1 MSDYDRFT
9 SARYGAGVARSGTGA
24 IDQGLRAYML
34 GVYNYM
40 TLGLGVTGLVAFF
53 AYKAAVVE
61 SATGHIIGLTDFGQA
76 IYASAL
82 RWVIIFAP
90 LLIVFGLSAG
100 RDRMSANAARLTFLA
115 FAALM
120 GLSMS
125 TVFLVYTHASISLVF
140 FETAAAFGALSLY
153 GYTTRRDLSAMGA
166 FMVMGLFGLLI
177 AMVVNIFLHSTGLQW
192 AISVLGIV
200 IFAGLTA
207 WDTQAIKANYY
218 AGGSGEAVAKRSIF
232 GALTLYL
239 DFINMF
245 QFLLMMFGDRRN

>member
-34 GVYNYM
+34 SVYNYM
-40 TLGLGVTGLVAFF
+40 TLGLGVTGLVAFA

-61 SATGHIIGLTDFGQA
+61 TATGHIAGLTEFGAA
-76 IYASAL
+76 IYTSPL
-82 RWVIIFAP
+82 RWVVIFAP
-90 LLIVFGLSAG
+90 LLVVFAFSAG
-100 RDRMSANAARLTFLA
+100 RNTLSVGAARGVFLL
-115 FAALM
+115 FAALI

-125 TVFLVYTHASISLVF
+125 TIFVVFTKGSIFQVF

-153 GYTTRRDLSAMGA
+153 GYTTRRSLSAMGS

-177 AMVVNIFLHSTGLQW
+177 AMLVNIFLHSTGLQW
-192 AISVLGIV
+192 AISVIGIV

-232 GALTLYL
+232 GALRLYL

>member
-100 RDRMSANAARLTFLA
+100 RDRMSASAARLTFIA

-125 TVFLVYTHASISLVF
+125 TIFLVYTHASISLVF

-177 AMVVNIFLHSTGLQW
+177 AMLVNIFLHSTGLQW
-192 AISVLGIV
+192 AISVIGIV

>member
-1 MSDYDRFT
+1 MSDYDRYA
-9 SARYGAGVARSGTGA
+9 SARFGAGVARSQVGA

-40 TLGLGVTGLVAFF
+40 TLGLGVTGLASFV

-61 SATGHIIGLTDFGQA
+61 NASGHIVGLTGFGEA
-76 IYASAL
+76 IYASAFK
-82 RWVIIFAP
+82 WVVMLAP
-90 LLIVFGLSAG
+90 LAVVFGLSAG
-100 RDRMSANAARLTFLA
+100 INRMSVSAARLTFIA
-115 FAALM
+115 FSALM

-125 TVFLVYTHASISLVF
+125 TIFLVYTHASIGLVF

-153 GYTTRRDLSAMGA
+153 GYTTRRDLTPVGS
-166 FMVMGLFGLLI
+166 FLVMGLFGLII
-177 AMVVNIFLHSTGLQW
+177 ASVVNLFLHSSGLQW
-192 AISVLGIV
+192 ALSVLSLG

-207 WDTQAIKANYY
+207 WDTQSIKENYY
-218 AGGSGEAVAKRSIF
+218 AGGAWEATEKKSIF

-245 QFLLMMFGDRRN
+245 QALLMLLGDRRN